1 LRRLLAFIP
10 LLWAFHALAAPVC
23 GKYREDRPSGAAQEA
38 RTLVFADQ
46 NLARSW
52 EQGYLKS
59 ISRFQHIGN
68 RLVLRD
74 LDTGATTEYTVQA
87 DGTRFE
93 TGGNAP
99 FRERYVQEKAASC
112 NGQDRPAQPVCKGDM
127 DACCAAGNEFACIA
141 VASDKGDA
149 TALQSLCSKG
159 LPMACA
165 KLADVRDREV
175 ARQASHATDKPAA
188 ECARTEASE
197 EKCGS
202 LLSRSL
208 LSQMSG
214 VVPDAQLHSTQPWP
228 KAYIEEQLNA
238 CRKIDT
244 PGLCNRV
251 AERLWDAGQYL
262 QAKAVLDDACRR
274 KLSEEACRASEGLKK
289 LPPQITPA
297 KATKLLPCGHYVAAN
312 KLGLMRSIEFG
323 DRGFAN
329 TALALMRARM
339 WEGAVRIRHDKGDD
353 FVLQP
358 LSNQWLLGADPWH
371 RYALFERQG
380 GKANCSPPTASDER
394 SMRDY

>member
-1 LRRLLAFIP
+1 MRRLLAFIS
-10 LLWAFHALAAPVC
+10 LIWAFHALATPVC
-23 GKYREDRPSGAAQEA
+23 GKYREDRPSGSTQEVG
-38 RTLVFADQ
+38 TLVFSDQ

-52 EQGYLKS
+52 ERGYLKS

-74 LDTGATTEYTVQA
+74 LDTGASTEYTVQP

-99 FRERYVQEKAASC
+99 FRERYVQEKSASC
-112 NGQDRPAQPVCKGDM
+112 SGQDRPAQAACKNDAG
-127 DACCAAGNEFACIA
+127 ACCAAGDEFACVT
-141 VASDKGDA
+141 VASNKGDA
-149 TALQSLCSKG
+149 IALQNLCSKG

-175 ARQASHATDKPAA
+175 ARRASNTTDKAPA
-188 ECARTEASE
+188 ECARTETSE

-208 LSQMSG
+208 LSQMSD
-214 VVPDAQLHSTQPWP
+214 VVRDPQQHSTQPWP
-228 KAYIEEQLNA
+228 KAYIDEQLNA

-274 KLSEEACRASEGLKK
+274 RLSQEACQASEGLKK
-289 LPPQITPA
+289 LPPQLTPA
-297 KATKLLPCGHYVAAN
+297 KATKVLPCGHYVAAN
-312 KLGLMRSIEFG
+312 KLGLMREIEFG
-323 DRGFAN
+323 DRGSAN
-329 TALALMRARM
+329 TPQAQMRARISD
-339 WEGAVRIRHDKGDD
+339 GAVRIRHDKGDD
-353 FVLQP
+353 FVLRP

-371 RYALFERQG
+371 RYALFERRG
-380 GKANCSPPTASDER
+380 GKAKCTPPTAKDER
-394 SMRDY
+394 SLGGD